1 MWSELTDES
10 AQPFKHVTVGC
21 NREGGEKSNQEQ
33 SVLRVRKWI
42 GTSCK
47 NTYRG
52 RGKNTFLVP
61 QKQDMCTKGL
71 MIVHMETYDPVLTLS
86 VNNHRVMLELESSP
100 VLTPQPP
107 CF

>member
-1 MWSELTDES
+1 MI
-10 AQPFKHVTVGC
+10 G
-21 NREGGEKSNQEQ
+21 
-33 SVLRVRKWI
+33 VRKWI
-42 GTSCK
+42 DTSCK
-47 NTYRG
+47 NTYRQ
-52 RGKNTFLVP
+52 RGKNKCLVP
-61 QKQDMCTKGL
+61 KKQDMCTKGL